1 MIVRQKP
8 YPDSVMERATL
19 LRDSLDTALVAESFP
34 LFDATDNAK
43 FFAMS
48 LHATIIELT
57 SACYELFC
65 VGHIHAIPMV
75 LRSAQE
81 ALVDL
86 HCLIED
92 PDYAE
97 HMAADW
103 VGTAYA
109 LPDVMSRSDRQ
120 ALQRMVKDSSQREVL
135 KIAKEAAQ
143 KYKASGRQPLGTEQ
157 KFKRVRREVE
167 YLGYRLLSAEVHND
181 VSALYIRHIERRED
195 GSKKFMVFR
204 KIEPWRLE
212 MMLEMASGL
221 LIQACVLL
229 HSRYGSGPNRFG
241 PLLHRHE
248 AYLK

>member
-1 MIVRQKP
+1 MTVRQKP

-19 LRDSLDTALVAESFP
+19 LRDSLDTALVAELFP
-34 LFDATDNAK
+34 LFDATDNAN

-65 VGHIHAIPMV
+65 VGHIHAMPMV
-75 LRSAQE
+75 LRSAQD

-92 PDYAE
+92 ADYAE

-120 ALQRMVKDSSQREVL
+120 ALQGMVKDRRGL
-135 KIAKEAAQ
+135 
-143 KYKASGRQPLGTEQ
+143 R
-157 KFKRVRREVE
+157 RVRRRVNSRCRI
-167 YLGYRLLSAEVHND
+167 LH
-181 VSALYIRHIERRED
+181 
-195 GSKKFMVFR
+195 
-204 KIEPWRLE
+204 LE
-212 MMLEMASGL
+212 LAS
-221 LIQACVLL
+221 Q
-229 HSRYGSGPNRFG
+229 HDYGSAKTQDDPMGLSRVSEDRRG
-241 PLLHRHE
+241 HC
-248 AYLK
+248 